1 MQLTLET
8 SISMITVL
16 IQGLLSFFSPCVFP
30 LVPLY
35 MSYLAGGMQEVD
47 EKGEIIYPRKK
58 IFIHTVAF
66 VLGIGV
72 CFLLLGFGFTV
83 AGQFFK
89 DYRVWFARIS
99 GIIMIF
105 FGLYQLGAF
114 GKSKVL
120 EGEHRLQFDLGK
132 WTMNPLTAWLLGFTF
147 SFAWTPCVGPT
158 LTSVLL
164 MAGTSGTT
172 LEGLALILVYISG
185 FTVPFLAVGMFT
197 GEVLTFFR
205 KHMNIVKYTVKIG
218 AVVLIIMG
226 IMTLTGWMNGV
237 TSYLS
242 GLVSNEQTATEEQ
255 EVKEKEEEKE
265 SAETEDNPKVETS
278 PDAEENEE
286 GQEQEERPEIPAPD
300 ITLKDQY
307 GVEHSLL
314 SYKGKTVFLNFWATW
329 CGPCKKELPDI
340 QKMYE
345 EYGMNEEN
353 IVVLG
358 ITNPGGQDV
367 SKEEISTFLEENGFT
382 YPTLFDETGEIF
394 SMFGVSSF
402 PTTFMI
408 DANGNIYGYVTGM
421 LTEDMMKDIVQ
432 QTMDSVITE

>member
-1 MQLTLET
+1 MQLSLET
-8 SISMITVL
+8 SVSMLTVL
-16 IQGLLSFFSPCVFP
+16 IQGLLSFFSSCVFP

-35 MSYLAGGMQEVD
+35 MSYLAGGMQETD
-47 EKGEIIYPRKK
+47 ENGEIIYPRKK
-58 IFIHTVAF
+58 IFVHTVAF

-72 CFLLLGFGFTV
+72 CFLLLGFGFTM
-83 AGQFFK
+83 AGQIFK
-89 DYRVWFARIS
+89 EYREWFVNI
-99 GIIMIF
+99 GGMIMIF
-105 FGLYQLGAF
+105 FGLYQLGVF

-120 EGEHRLQFDLGK
+120 ESDHRLTVDFGK
-132 WTMNPLTAWLLGFTF
+132 WTMNPITAWILGFTF

-172 LEGLALILVYISG
+172 REGLILILVYILG
-185 FTVPFLAVGMFT
+185 FTVPFLAVGLFT
-197 GEVLTFFR
+197 GEVLSFFH
-205 KHMNIVKYTVKIG
+205 KHMNVVKYTVKIG
-218 AVVLIIMG
+218 AVILITMG
-226 IMTLTGWMNGV
+226 VMTITGWMNGM

-242 GLVSNEQTATEEQ
+242 GFVGDSTVSQEEDS
-255 EVKEKEEEKE
+255 EEEEEVQVE
-265 SAETEDNPKVETS
+265 SEETQEEA
-278 PDAEENEE
+278 DAEE
-286 GQEQEERPEIPAPD
+286 ERPVIPAPD
-300 ITLKDQY
+300 ITLVDQN

-314 SYKGKTVFLNFWATW
+314 DYKGKTVFLNFWATW
-329 CGPCKKELPDI
+329 CGPCKMELPDI

-353 IVVLG
+353 LMVLG

-367 SKEEISTFLEENGFT
+367 SKEEISTFLSENGYT

-394 SMFGVSSF
+394 SMFGISSF

-421 LTEDMMKDIVQ
+421 LSEDMMKDIVQ
-432 QTMDSVITE
+432 QTMDSVNTQ